1 MRAKTLLLL
10 AATLMM
16 AARASAVTITR
27 GPIIE
32 NPDAVTS
39 MITIAWWTDTAGDST
54 VDYGVNSAALLF
66 SNTVPQAGSCE
77 IGAAGTCH
85 IVTLSGLLP
94 GTRYYY
100 RLKVG
105 GVIVQN
111 TGSSGPYFTTL
122 KDPTDT
128 TDLFFTIIG
137 DWGQASGHEQSVSNL
152 QDAADPQMIVTVGD
166 NAYQNGA
173 QSDWDNNALA
183 YYVNPMKRVTFFPT
197 LGNHDLNSVGA
208 SSWASSVEIK
218 MFALPRNGTE
228 QERYYS
234 FDDGD
239 AHFIVLD
246 ANAPTNATQ
255 RAWLASD
262 LATTTRK
269 WKFVFLHQTPYSC
282 ASGIASI
289 GSDSNVRAQWGP
301 LFEFYGVDI
310 VFDGHDHIYERTKY
324 IDDYVG
330 TGIGSTGQDGL
341 GTTYIMTGGGGATLD
356 GEAAVDSGGPFR
368 QPLFGSRTNCYWLA
382 NGCSG
387 TSSAPWC
394 SFARFH
400 YTSVRLSLDTTLTVN
415 AIDENNNI
423 FDTFTITKGVVTT
436 TTTTTSTTS
445 TTSTTTTAPPTTSS
459 TTTTSTTTTST
470 TTTAP
475 PTTTTSSTTTT
486 VSTTTTAPSTTSTT
500 STTTTSTTATTA
512 PCPDADADGVCDAND
527 NCPQVA
533 NADQA
538 DGDGD
543 GLGDACD
550 PCTNGSPIAGAK
562 LTVLRVT
569 PSPGDDRLKF
579 RGVMTLGY
587 PFSPPLDPATKGVRI
602 VITDATS
609 QTVVDAVIPG
619 GAYYY
624 ATRTGWKV
632 NRSQTTWT
640 YRNGLGGI
648 QGLVKVTVKRS
659 VSSPGIVSFV
669 TNGRNGTYPVA
680 PNGLPL
686 AATFVVDSPTA
697 QTGQCGEATFPGSPG
712 PACHLNG
719 LGNTITCK

>member
-1 MRAKTLLLL
+1 MRANILLLL
-10 AATLMM
+10 AATLVM

-218 MFALPRNGTE
+218 MFALPR
-228 QERYYS
+228 
-234 FDDGD
+234 
-239 AHFIVLD
+239 
-246 ANAPTNATQ
+246 
-255 RAWLASD
+255 
-262 LATTTRK
+262 
-269 WKFVFLHQTPYSC
+269 
-282 ASGIASI
+282 
-289 GSDSNVRAQWGP
+289 
-301 LFEFYGVDI
+301 
-310 VFDGHDHIYERTKY
+310 
-324 IDDYVG
+324 
-330 TGIGSTGQDGL
+330 
-341 GTTYIMTGGGGATLD
+341 
-356 GEAAVDSGGPFR
+356 
-368 QPLFGSRTNCYWLA
+368 
-382 NGCSG
+382 
-387 TSSAPWC
+387 
-394 SFARFH
+394 
-400 YTSVRLSLDTTLTVN
+400 
-415 AIDENNNI
+415 
-423 FDTFTITKGVVTT
+423 
-436 TTTTTSTTS
+436 
-445 TTSTTTTAPPTTSS
+445 
-459 TTTTSTTTTST
+459 
-470 TTTAP
+470 
-475 PTTTTSSTTTT
+475 
-486 VSTTTTAPSTTSTT
+486 
-500 STTTTSTTATTA
+500 
-512 PCPDADADGVCDAND
+512 
-527 NCPQVA
+527 
-533 NADQA
+533 
-538 DGDGD
+538 
-543 GLGDACD
+543 
-550 PCTNGSPIAGAK
+550 
-562 LTVLRVT
+562 
-569 PSPGDDRLKF
+569 
-579 RGVMTLGY
+579 
-587 PFSPPLDPATKGVRI
+587 
-602 VITDATS
+602 TS
-609 QTVVDAVIPG
+609 QTVVDAIIPG

-659 VSSPGIVSFV
+659 VSSPGIVSFA

>member
-1 MRAKTLLLL
+1 MRAKILLLL
-10 AATLMM
+10 AATLVM

-310 VFDGHDHIYERTKY
+310 VFDGHDHIYERTRY

-423 FDTFTITKGVVTT
+423 FDTFTITKGVATT
-436 TTTTTSTTS
+436 TSTTTTSTTS
-445 TTSTTTTAPPTTSS
+445 
-459 TTTTSTTTTST
+459 TTSTTTTST

-550 PCTNGSPIAGAK
+550 PCTNGTPVAGAK

-609 QTVVDAVIPG
+609 QTVIDAVIPG

-659 VSSPGIVSFV
+659 VSSPGIVSFA